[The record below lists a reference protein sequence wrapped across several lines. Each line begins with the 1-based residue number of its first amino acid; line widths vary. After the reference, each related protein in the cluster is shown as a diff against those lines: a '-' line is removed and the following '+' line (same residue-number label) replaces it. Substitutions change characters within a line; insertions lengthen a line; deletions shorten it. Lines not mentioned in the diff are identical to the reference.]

1 MSFKSNAAFS
11 DFIGVEVDG
20 RPLDE
25 KNYTATEGSTVV
37 ALKEEYAA
45 ALPAGEHTIGIVSA
59 NGTASTAFTVTA
71 KQTETETE
79 TETETGTGTETE
91 ASETEKQT
99 ETVSSEKDSQ
109 AAAAKPAETETT
121 SPETGDDTPLEIMI
135 GVMIGALALI
145 LAVLFLRRRG
155 RR

>member
-37 ALKEEYAA
+37 TFKEEYAA
-45 ALPAGEHTIGIVSA
+45 ALPAGEHTIGIVSV
-59 NGTASTAFTVTA
+59 NGTASTVFTVTV

-109 AAAAKPAETETT
+109 AAAKPAETETA
-121 SPETGDDTPLEIMI
+121 SPTTGDDTPIGIMI
-135 GVMIGALALI
+135 GVMIGAMALI
-145 LAVLFLRRRG
+145 LAVLFLRRKG

>member
-37 ALKEEYAA
+37 TFKEEYAA
-45 ALPAGEHTIGIVSA
+45 ALPAGEHTIGIVSV
-59 NGTASTAFTVTA
+59 NGTSSTVFTVTV
-71 KQTETETE
+71 KQTET
-79 TETETGTGTETE
+79 
-91 ASETEKQT
+91 ETEKQT

-109 AAAAKPAETETT
+109 EAAAKPAETETA
-121 SPETGDDTPLEIMI
+121 SPTTGDDTPIGIMI

>member
-37 ALKEEYAA
+37 TFKEEYAA
-45 ALPAGEHTIGIVSA
+45 ALPAGEHTIGIVSV
-59 NGTASTAFTVTA
+59 NGTASTVFTVTV

-79 TETETGTGTETE
+79 TGTETGTGTGTG
-91 ASETEKQT
+91 TEKQT

-109 AAAAKPAETETT
+109 EAAAKPAETETA
-121 SPETGDDTPLEIMI
+121 SPTTGDDTPLGIMI

-145 LAVLFLRRRG
+145 LAALFLRRRG

>member
-37 ALKEEYAA
+37 TFKEEYAA

-71 KQTETETE
+71 KQK
-79 TETETGTGTETE
+79 ETETGTETETE

-109 AAAAKPAETETT
+109 EAAAKPAETETA
-121 SPETGDDTPLEIMI
+121 SPTTGDDTPLGIMI

-145 LAVLFLRRRG
+145 LAALFLRRRG

>member
-37 ALKEEYAA
+37 TFKEEYAA
-45 ALPAGEHTIGIVSA
+45 ALPAGEHTIGIVSV
-59 NGTASTAFTVTA
+59 NGTASTVFTVTV
-71 KQTETETE
+71 KQTET
-79 TETETGTGTETE
+79 
-91 ASETEKQT
+91 ETEKQT

-109 AAAAKPAETETT
+109 EAAAKPAETETA
-121 SPETGDDTPLEIMI
+121 SPSTGDDTPLGIMI

-155 RR
+155 RREI